1 MATTQATK
9 LPVRERGCCT
19 TLAAPLPDAAV
30 AELAALHKALADPA
44 RLQILHMLKAAP
56 EPVCVCDFTAA
67 LGLSQPTVSHHL
79 ARLRDAGLVGSTKR
93 GVWSYHRLR
102 DDMPAAARAALALVP

>member
-1 MATTQATK
+1 MATT

-19 TLAAPLPDAAV
+19 TLAAPLPDAV
-30 AELAALHKALADPA
+30 VGELAALHKALADPA
-44 RLQILHMLKAAP
+44 RLQILHMLRAAP

-79 ARLRDAGLVGSTKR
+79 ARLREAGLVGSTKR

-102 DDMPAAARAALALVP
+102 DDMPPAARAAVAALP